1 MRAGASRGR
10 LSCVMRGEAD
20 HRAAAFGRVLH
31 CSRVVHPSMCEGFV
45 NLSKKKGIVENWAKY
60 GRRTRPQSYVSQ
72 RARLRGRVLWRRRV
86 GYRDAEEKR
95 TRRSRSCYRSVTT
108 RKITEGLNRQEER
121 IANES
126 QLHVLGSREGQDVKP
141 VKFVYNPA
149 GAPAVAST
157 VVRYL
162 VEPTLTVVLAVR
174 GSAAPAQLA

>member
-1 MRAGASRGR
+1 M
-10 LSCVMRGEAD
+10 
-20 HRAAAFGRVLH
+20 
-31 CSRVVHPSMCEGFV
+31 
-45 NLSKKKGIVENWAKY
+45 
-60 GRRTRPQSYVSQ
+60 
-72 RARLRGRVLWRRRV
+72 

-141 VKFVYNPA
+141 VKFVYNTA
-149 GAPAVAST
+149 GATAADGGRLHLVPST